1 MQKKPSHIKHY
12 LKSKTP
18 ESLKRLMLDNNVK
31 RQHYFDYVIIHD
43 GQNWF
48 AWYEWDTEALFTDK
62 DLDEDNTIR

>member
-18 ESLKRLMLDNNVK
+18 ESLKRLMLKNNVDK
-31 RQHYFDYVIIHD
+31 QHYFDYQIIHD

-48 AWYEWDTEALFTDK
+48 AWYEWDSDSIISTREDLNEAD
-62 DLDEDNTIR
+62 RS